1 MDYQVPLDRLTRPRP
16 RSSYRLD
23 VILFMLLA
31 LLLLLSVGLSPQ
43 R

>member
-1 MDYQVPLDRLTRPRP
+1 MDYQVPLHRLMRPRP

-23 VILFMLLA
+23 VFLFMLLA
-31 LLLLLSVGLSPQ
+31 VLLLLSVGLSPA